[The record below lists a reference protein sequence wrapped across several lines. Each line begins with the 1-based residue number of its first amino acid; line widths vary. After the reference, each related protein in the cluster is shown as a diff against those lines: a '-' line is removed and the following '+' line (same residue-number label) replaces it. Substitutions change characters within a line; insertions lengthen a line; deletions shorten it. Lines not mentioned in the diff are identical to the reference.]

1 VPYLAIDAETALTLF
16 SEPLA
21 EYLVIDEQVL
31 LIIVDITTERIV
43 EWRS

>member
-1 VPYLAIDAETALTLF
+1 
-16 SEPLA
+16 LA